1 MKHHNLVK
9 KPRPPAQTMF
19 RDRGGS
25 NRIPDRPR
33 TRATLVENKNLYQ
46 SSGDHGLSIEHQLS
60 GDEGVD
66 VTVGHLFSTF
76 LLSPVVYYCH
86 LYVKTRTRVA
96 SGSAAIIE
104 AMKSSTGGMP
114 FLEGKI
120 NDLPPFTFIS
130 YEAVAWLLEQVEGIT
145 TEREAIDLMQ
155 KMLNER
161 LICHSSGNNKLAL
174 DISI

>member
-1 MKHHNLVK
+1 
-9 KPRPPAQTMF
+9 
-19 RDRGGS
+19 
-25 NRIPDRPR
+25 
-33 TRATLVENKNLYQ
+33 
-46 SSGDHGLSIEHQLS
+46 
-60 GDEGVD
+60 
-66 VTVGHLFSTF
+66 
-76 LLSPVVYYCH
+76 
-86 LYVKTRTRVA
+86 
-96 SGSAAIIE
+96 
-104 AMKSSTGGMP
+104 MKSSTGGMP

-174 DISI
+174 TFPFDFVHSFCLIFVGC

>member
-1 MKHHNLVK
+1 MLPSVFHNC
-9 KPRPPAQTMF
+9 
-19 RDRGGS
+19 
-25 NRIPDRPR
+25 
-33 TRATLVENKNLYQ
+33 Y
-46 SSGDHGLSIEHQLS
+46 
-60 GDEGVD
+60 
-66 VTVGHLFSTF
+66 
-76 LLSPVVYYCH
+76 

-130 YEAVAWLLEQVEGIT
+130 YEAVAWLMEQVEGIT
-145 TEREAIDLMQ
+145 TEREAIELMQ

-161 LICHSSGNNKLAL
+161 LICHSSGNDKLAL
-174 DISI
+174 TFSFDFFHL